1 MRRVQ
6 LRERGFRRQSILTPD
21 RTTETVE
28 VISEPVVEVAQPEV
42 KETILTKVKKAIK
55 KKTATTK

>member
-21 RTTETVE
+21 RVSESVE

-42 KETILTKVKKAIK
+42 KETMLTKVKKAIK
-55 KKTATTK
+55 KKVK